1 MFDPRPLEGE
11 TVLITGASAGIG
23 RETARLAAA
32 AGADVSLA
40 ARREERLRDLA
51 GELEDEHDCTALALP
66 TDVRDSA
73 SVDDLVETTVGELGG
88 LDVAV
93 CNAALGVG
101 SAVEELSDEDF
112 HLMMD
117 VNTDGVFFTTRAAL
131 PHLRESTGHLVVVG
145 SFAAEYP
152 RPANPVY
159 AASKSWARAFAH
171 SLEAQVGDDDVAISV
186 VNPSEVRTEFGR
198 QDPDRAPA
206 KERLDPGE
214 VTEPEDVAEAILFA
228 ATRDSPDT
236 ASEID
241 LYRRDKFTHF

>member
-1 MFDPRPLEGE
+1 MFEPQPLDGDA
-11 TVLITGASAGIG
+11 VLITGASAGIG

-40 ARREERLRDLA
+40 ARREGRLRDLA
-51 GELEDEHDCTALALP
+51 DELEREHDCTALALP
-66 TDVRDSA
+66 TDVRESA
-73 SVDDLVETTVGELGG
+73 AVDGLVGTTVEELGG

-101 SAVEELSDEDF
+101 SAVEELTDEEF

-152 RPANPVY
+152 RPGNPVY

-186 VNPSEVRTEFGR
+186 VNPSEVRTEFGHQAER
-198 QDPDRAPA
+198 GPA
-206 KERLDPGE
+206 KERIDPGE
-214 VTEPEDVAEAILFA
+214 ATEPEDVAEAIIFA

-241 LYRRDKFTHF
+241 LYRRNKFTHF

>member
-1 MFDPRPLEGE
+1 MFDSRLLDGE
-11 TVLITGASAGIG
+11 AVLITGASAGIG

-40 ARREERLRDLA
+40 ARREERLEDLA
-51 GELEDEHDCTALALP
+51 AELEREHDCTALALP
-66 TDVRDSA
+66 TDVRDSGA
-73 SVDDLVETTVGELGG
+73 VADLVSTTVGELGG
-88 LDVAV
+88 LDVVVA
-93 CNAALGVG
+93 NAALGVG
-101 SAVEELSDEDF
+101 SAVEELTDEEY

-117 VNTDGVFFTTRAAL
+117 VNTDGVFFTAREAL
-131 PHLRESTGHLVVVG
+131 AHLRESAGHLVVVG

-152 RPANPVY
+152 RPGNPVY

-171 SLEAQVGDDDVAISV
+171 SLEAQVGGDDVAVSV
-186 VNPSEVRTEFGR
+186 VNPSEVRTEFGH
-198 QDPDRAPA
+198 QDRGPA

-214 VTEPEDVAEAILFA
+214 ATEPVEVAEAIVFA

-241 LYRRDKFTHF
+241 LYRRNKFTHF

>member
-1 MFDPRPLEGE
+1 MFDSQLLDGE
-11 TVLITGASAGIG
+11 AVLITGASAGIG

-32 AGADVSLA
+32 VGADVSLA

-51 GELEDEHDCTALALP
+51 EELEREHDCTALALP
-66 TDVRDSA
+66 TDVRDSGA
-73 SVDDLVETTVGELGG
+73 VEDLVSTTVEDLGG

-101 SAVEELSDEDF
+101 SAVEELSDEEF

-117 VNTDGVFFTTRAAL
+117 VNTDGVFFTTREAL
-131 PHLRESTGHLVVVG
+131 PHLRESAGHLIVVG
-145 SFAAEYP
+145 SFAAQYP
-152 RPANPVY
+152 RPGNPVY
-159 AASKSWARAFAH
+159 AASKAWARSFAH
-171 SLEAQVGDDDVAISV
+171 SLEAQVGDDDLAVSV

-198 QDPDRAPA
+198 QAERGPA
-206 KERLDPGE
+206 KERLEEGE
-214 VTEPEDVAEAILFA
+214 VTEPEAVAEAIIFA